1 MFSSAFPWSRKKQV
15 APVLDDRLFITGEK
29 VILREKR
36 IEDAADDFAWRTDEE
51 LAKLDATRPLNMSYS
66 DFQRYVK
73 EEIDAPNPR
82 SKRLAI
88 DTADGKHIGNFMY
101 YDIDLRRGEAELGIM
116 IGDREYWGKG
126 YGTDTI
132 KAVQDYIFT
141 NTPLTRVYLHTLEW
155 NERARRSFAKAGL
168 REVKTV
174 RRSGMKFVRM
184 EALRQEWETRK
195 EGEVALE
202 PADALDR
209 RAGSTYNASEA
220 HGT

>member
-1 MFSSAFPWSRKKQV
+1 M
-15 APVLDDRLFITGEK
+15 DDRLFITGEK
-29 VILREKR
+29 VVLREKR
-36 IEDAADDFAWRTDEE
+36 IEDADDDFAWRTDEE

-66 DFQRYVK
+66 DFLRYVK
-73 EEIDAPNPR
+73 EEIDVPNPR

-88 DTADGKHIGNFMY
+88 DTTDGKHIGNFMY
-101 YDIDLRRGEAELGIM
+101 YDIDLRRGEVELGIM

-126 YGTDTI
+126 YGTDTVI
-132 KAVQDYIFT
+132 AVQDYIFT

-184 EALRQEWETRK
+184 ETLRQEWETRK
-195 EGEVALE
+195 EAEAALN
-202 PADALDR
+202 PADAPDPG
-209 RAGSTYNASEA
+209 AGST
-220 HGT
+220 